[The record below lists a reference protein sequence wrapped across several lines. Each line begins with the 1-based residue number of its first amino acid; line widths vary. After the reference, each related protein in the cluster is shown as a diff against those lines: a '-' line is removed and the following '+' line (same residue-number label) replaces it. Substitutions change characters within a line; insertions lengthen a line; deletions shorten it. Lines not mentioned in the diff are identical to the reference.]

1 MKTLPKTLTD
11 DELAALLN
19 AANGRY
25 PNATKNLCMIR
36 LMCYAGLR
44 SCEIRKLKIS
54 DVNMT
59 TCEVSIHHSKNGRSR
74 RLWISTELR
83 DLIGKW
89 LNVREDIDSP
99 WLFCTRTGLQL
110 QRSSLQNTVATYAR
124 KAGIERTVS
133 PHALRH
139 TFATRLYRKTKNIRM
154 VQRALGHADL
164 STTMVYTHIVDDD
177 LQAAMVRLHA

>member
-11 DELAALLN
+11 DELAALLK

-36 LMCYAGLR
+36 LMCDAGLR
-44 SCEIRKLKIS
+44 SCEIRQLKIA

-59 TCEVSIHHSKNGRSR
+59 TCAVSVHNSKHGRSR
-74 RLWISTELR
+74 RVWIAEELR
-83 DLIGKW
+83 ELIGKW
-89 LNVREDIDSP
+89 LDIREDIESP
-99 WLFCTRTGLQL
+99 WLFCTRTGLKL
-110 QRSSLQNTVATYAR
+110 QRSSLQNTVSTYAR

-139 TFATRLYRKTKNIRM
+139 TFATRLYRATLDIRL
-154 VQRALGHADL
+154 VQKALGHADL
-164 STTMVYTHIVDDD
+164 STTMIYTHVVDDD
-177 LQAAMVRLHA
+177 LQSAMVRLHA